1 MISYRAIVQTILAC
15 AAAGAL
21 HAQSVNGIKAVV
33 HDSVVTFHQVQEA
46 TLPYMDILQREHRGQ
61 PDLLQRRFLDAANT
75 NLERLIE
82 RELVLHDFDT
92 AGYQMPESIIDE
104 EVQDRIRS
112 RYGDRAKLTKTLQ
125 AEGITYEKF
134 RRQMRDNF
142 IEQALRSK
150 NVSSEVMI
158 SPHKIEVYYAAHQDD
173 FQVEEQVKLRMIV
186 LTRNAESGDDQ
197 TKALAQEILAKIK
210 EGASFTEMA
219 TIYSQGSQR
228 TEGGDW
234 GWVERSVLRKELAEP
249 AFTLPVGQPSDVIE
263 TPQADY
269 LMLVEEK
276 RPVHVR
282 PLNEVRDEIERVLL
296 GVERERL
303 QKKYFDKL
311 RQKTFVRYF

>member
-1 MISYRAIVQTILAC
+1 MKFFRATVLTVLAC
-15 AAAGAL
+15 GVAGAL
-21 HAQSVNGIKAVV
+21 QAQSVNGVKAVV
-33 HDSVVTFHQVQEA
+33 HDSVVTFYQVQEA
-46 TLPYMDILQREHRGQ
+46 TLPYMDILQREYRGR
-61 PDLLQRRFLDAANT
+61 PEVLQQKFLEAANT

-82 RELVLHDFDT
+82 RQLVLHDFET

-142 IEQALRSK
+142 IEQALRAR
-150 NVSSEVMI
+150 NVSSEIMI

-186 LTRNAESGDDQ
+186 LPKTAETGDDQ
-197 TKALAQEILAKIK
+197 TRAMATEILTKIK
-210 EGASFTEMA
+210 EGASFAEMA
-219 TIYSQGSQR
+219 AIYSQGSQR

-249 AFTLPVGQPSDVIE
+249 AFSLPVGQPSDVIE

-276 RPVHVR
+276 RPQHVK
-282 PLNEVRDEIERVLL
+282 PLNEVRDVIERVLL